1 MQVIFHGDDFGLTTG
16 VNEGVIQ
23 AFQHGVLSST
33 SIIANGQAVDEAIG
47 LARAHPD
54 LDVGI
59 HLVLSDEKSLQ
70 KNSSPACPSSSDER
84 LPSRQR
90 LLLNLL
96 YRRTK
101 VHQIETE
108 WRAQIEKILSAGIP
122 VSHLDSHQH
131 VHLYPYLFPLAVRLG
146 IEYNI
151 PFIRSRILDPIL
163 SIKSSKRFIDTMIL
177 KCWIAGYVSN
187 VRIRPLQ
194 SIPSI
199 GFFHAGGKLN
209 QNILIDMLKT
219 LVEKSCPAVEVMLH
233 PGTGDPYTHS
243 CYRHWRYNWKN
254 DLDLSIHPLTVQRLK
269 QTGMVPVS
277 FAQLHKESQHRRKGL

>member
-1 MQVIFHGDDFGLTTG
+1 MQVIFHGDDFGLTSG

-23 AFQHGVLSST
+23 AFQNGVLAST
-33 SIIANGQAVDEAIG
+33 SIIASGQAVDEAIG
-47 LARAHPD
+47 LALMHPD

-59 HLVLSDEKSLQ
+59 HLVLSDENPVHKTSSL
-70 KNSSPACPSSSDER
+70 SCPQLSDER
-84 LPSRQR
+84 FPSRQR

-96 YRRTK
+96 NGRITVQQAEK
-101 VHQIETE
+101 E

-131 VHLYPYLFPLAVRLG
+131 VHLYPYLFPLSVRLG

-163 SIKSSKRFIDTMIL
+163 FIKNAGRFMDAMIL
-177 KCWIAGYVSN
+177 RCWAAGYVSN
-187 VRIRPLQ
+187 VRIRPLK

-199 GFFHAGGKLN
+199 GFLHAGGKLN
-209 QNILIDMLKT
+209 QIILINALKT
-219 LVEKSCPAVEVMLH
+219 LDKKAYPAVEVMLH

-243 CYRHWRYNWKN
+243 RYRHWRYNWKN
-254 DLDLSIHPLTVQRLK
+254 DLDLSVDPLTVQLLEHMGI
-269 QTGMVPVS
+269 TPVS
-277 FAQLHKESQHRRKGL
+277 FVQLHQATQRRLKGL